1 MVYFT
6 TTFYIKTKYVVV
18 FWIETNEENA
28 VRDITMLSHF
38 GKRGM
43 VYHKDIGKKAPKGG
57 WKAYMAQVVSIHGKY
72 LPLKYIFAELIIC
85 MDTNMPQLPSQQACL
100 IRKNT

>member
-1 MVYFT
+1 
-6 TTFYIKTKYVVV
+6 
-18 FWIETNEENA
+18 
-28 VRDITMLSHF
+28 MLSHF
-38 GKRGM
+38 GERGM

-85 MDTNMPQLPSQQACL
+85 MDTNMPQLPSQQVCL